1 MRIYLYFADKTL
13 IFTDETS
20 PARFF
25 LPSIF
30 RRAGVFPGR
39 RYLIFWKLTMRLRFV
54 RRSRAGVFPLPAG
67 IRCCRGCGRRGSE
80 RSRRIFD
87 DSPQR
92 ALGFAQRTCGAGRKY
107 GGMCRARSRR
117 GNGSC
122 GCGGGSL
129 PLPDVAC
136 LLYARAVGAQG
147 YALVRNARFF
157 EPSLKPQ
164 REEGIDVAAWCPAAE
179 LKDRLEGMFPTV
191 RRVFE
196 CLEK

>member
-1 MRIYLYFADKTL
+1 MKRRRHVFFAVDLPQGGRISRTKILNFL
-13 IFTDETS
+13 ETHNEVAVCT
-20 PARFF
+20 PDPEQAF
-25 LPSIF
+25 
-30 RRAGVFPGR
+30 
-39 RYLIFWKLTMRLRFV
+39 
-54 RRSRAGVFPLPAG
+54 FPLPAG

-147 YALVRNARFF
+147 YALVRMRVSSSRA
-157 EPSLKPQ
+157 LKPQ

>member
-25 LPSIF
+25 AVDLPQ
-30 RRAGVFPGR
+30 GGR
-39 RYLIFWKLTMRLRFV
+39 I
-54 RRSRAGVFPLPAG
+54 SRTKILNFL
-67 IRCCRGCGRRGSE
+67 E
-80 RSRRIFD
+80 
-87 DSPQR
+87 
-92 ALGFAQRTCGAGRKY
+92 TH
-107 GGMCRARSRR
+107 
-117 GNGSC
+117 N
-122 GCGGGSL
+122 
-129 PLPDVAC
+129 DVAVC
-136 LLYARAVGAQG
+136 TPDPEQAFSLFRQEFAAVEAAGGVVVNDRGEYLMIHRNGRWDLPKGHVEPGESTAECAVREVAEETGAVGA
-147 YALVRNARFF
+147 ATHWF
-157 EPSLKPQ
+157 ELRVSSSRALKPQ

>member
-25 LPSIF
+25 AVDLPQGGRISRTKILNFLETHNDVAVCTPDPEQAFSLF
-30 RRAGVFPGR
+30 RQEFAAVEAAGGVVVNDRGEYLMIHRNGRWDLPKGHVEPGES
-39 RYLIFWKLTMRLRFV
+39 TAECAV
-54 RRSRAGVFPLPAG
+54 REVA
-67 IRCCRGCGRRGSE
+67 E
-80 RSRRIFD
+80 E
-87 DSPQR
+87 
-92 ALGFAQRTCGAGRKY
+92 TGA
-107 GGMCRARSRR
+107 
-117 GNGSC
+117 

-157 EPSLKPQ
+157 EPSP
-164 REEGIDVAAWCPAAE
+164 
-179 LKDRLEGMFPTV
+179 
-191 RRVFE
+191 
-196 CLEK
+196 